1 MKLILFFW
9 IIWQNN
15 FWSTKRMNNQNTLLF
30 FLLYSHNVYTNIS
43 FERYYYDHAAASI
56 YLGTGFLWTTPFPVP
71 LLLFFYYYFLWL
83 PLLLF
88 CSSLSACLLGGHRQ
102 APAVSR
108 AGRRAA
114 RPPPPRERIWR
125 SQALRPALAVS
136 PGAADKCE
144 HDSGRE
150 QQLSDFT
157 LFFCF
162 IYCKPNIMTETT
174 LTKKKDRQI
183 INIVAA
189 TNACTRYGR
198 EHAHNTHNHC
208 RFFQVY
214 IYNMQMQ
221 YPVHN
226 KEIPRSL
233 FSSRC
238 QQLF

>member
-1 MKLILFFW
+1 
-9 IIWQNN
+9 
-15 FWSTKRMNNQNTLLF
+15 
-30 FLLYSHNVYTNIS
+30 
-43 FERYYYDHAAASI
+43 
-56 YLGTGFLWTTPFPVP
+56 
-71 LLLFFYYYFLWL
+71 LWL

-88 CSSLSACLLGGHRQ
+88 SSSLSACLLGGHRQ
-102 APAVSR
+102 APAVS
-108 AGRRAA
+108 
-114 RPPPPRERIWR
+114 
-125 SQALRPALAVS
+125 
-136 PGAADKCE
+136 PGAADKCQ

-150 QQLSDFT
+150 ESATFWFHIIF
-157 LFFCF
+157 LF
-162 IYCKPNIMTETT
+162 Y
-174 LTKKKDRQI
+174 LLQTKYNDRNDPDKKIDRQI

-198 EHAHNTHNHC
+198 KRAHNTHNHC

-238 QQLF
+238 QHFFLTCWLIGRHFIMLRHQPTSCFINFPFKFLVDRIAGDQSAALPRPTDASVLIVAGHNSSTT

>member
-1 MKLILFFW
+1 MA
-9 IIWQNN
+9 NN
-15 FWSTKRMNNQNTLLF
+15 FFWSTKRMNNQNTLLLL
-30 FLLYSHNVYTNIS
+30 FLLYRYNVYTNIS
-43 FERYYYDHAAASI
+43 FERYYYDHASASI

-71 LLLFFYYYFLWL
+71 LLLFFIIIILWL

-102 APAVSR
+102 APAVS
-108 AGRRAA
+108 
-114 RPPPPRERIWR
+114 
-125 SQALRPALAVS
+125 

-150 QQLSDFT
+150 ESATFWFHIIF
-157 LFFCF
+157 LF
-162 IYCKPNIMTETT
+162 YLLQTKYNDRNDPD
-174 LTKKKDRQI
+174 KKKIDRQI
-183 INIVAA
+183 INIVAE